1 MVKLNLNS
9 AYIRLFMIKEDCSL
23 LDYILDFMLVQQTLL
38 QIRIK
43 YYENQSTVTLSTV
56 TLSNAMLNQSTS
68 HFIKRK
74 LLQIVLYIL

>member
-9 AYIRLFMIKEDCSL
+9 AYIRLLI
-23 LDYILDFMLVQQTLL
+23 MLVQQTLL

-43 YYENQSTVTLSTV
+43 YYENQPTVTLSTV

-74 LLQIVLYIL
+74 LLQIVLFIL

>member
-9 AYIRLFMIKEDCSL
+9 AYIRLLMIKEDCSL

-43 YYENQSTVTLSTV
+43 SVNSY
-56 TLSNAMLNQSTS
+56 
-68 HFIKRK
+68 
-74 LLQIVLYIL
+74 IVNSYIVKCNVKSKYRYFSLYKT